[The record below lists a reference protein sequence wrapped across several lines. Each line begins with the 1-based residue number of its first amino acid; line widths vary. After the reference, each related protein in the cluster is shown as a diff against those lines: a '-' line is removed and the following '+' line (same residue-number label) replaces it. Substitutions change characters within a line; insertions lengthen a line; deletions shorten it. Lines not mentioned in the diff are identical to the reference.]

1 MCDVRIH
8 SSAKAPHKQGFC
20 SHRKENVEVSDHAC
34 IRYSKILG
42 FLQTLTI
49 MLLLE
54 STQAV
59 QEMVPN
65 RSTVLLPLFFVQ
77 HLEHSVA
84 CS

>member
-1 MCDVRIH
+1 
-8 SSAKAPHKQGFC
+8 
-20 SHRKENVEVSDHAC
+20 
-34 IRYSKILG
+34 
-42 FLQTLTI
+42 